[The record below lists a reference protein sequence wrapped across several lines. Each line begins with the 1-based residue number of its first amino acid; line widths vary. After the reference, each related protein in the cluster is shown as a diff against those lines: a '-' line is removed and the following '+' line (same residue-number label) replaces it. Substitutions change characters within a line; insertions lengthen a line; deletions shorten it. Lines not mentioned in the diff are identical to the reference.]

1 MHIICH
7 YAEIG
12 LKKGKRRF
20 FEEKL
25 VENIKSA
32 LKPVF
37 FKQVKRI
44 SGRIIIEFE
53 SDIPLSQWDKISVL
67 LKNAFGISHF
77 SLAQSCQPR
86 IEEIKKKGLEILK
99 EKEFKTFKIKTQRSN
114 KNFPLTSPEINEQIG
129 ESILNNLKKKVD
141 LKNPD
146 LTLFIEIVDNY
157 AFLYLE
163 KIKGLGGLPIGSS
176 GKALCLLSGGIDSPL
191 AAYMAMKR
199 GIKLELIHLYFDKS
213 SIKKVKEI
221 AKVLSKFQKGIKL
234 YLIPFKKIQKEIA
247 QKLPLETRCLHC
259 KRMMLKIARAI
270 GKKEGIR
277 TIITGENIGQVASQ
291 TLDNLR
297 AIESDNDFLILRP
310 LSCFDKKTTIK
321 KTKEIGSYEKSIIK
335 ELPCPIVPKHPK
347 TKSSPEEIRREE
359 EKINREKLVK
369 EALAESE
376 DPVIIS

>member
-25 VENIKSA
+25 VENIKST
-32 LKPVF
+32 LKAES

-53 SDIPLSQWDKISVL
+53 SDISPSQWDKISVL
-67 LKNAFGISHF
+67 LKNVFGISHF
-77 SLAQSCQPR
+77 SLAQSFQPE

-99 EKEFKTFKIKTQRSN
+99 EKEFKTFKIETQRSN
-114 KNFPLTSPEINEQIG
+114 KNFPLTSPEINRQIG
-129 ESILNNLKKKVD
+129 EHVLNNLKKKVD
-141 LKNPD
+141 LENPD

-157 AFLYLE
+157 SFIYSE
-163 KIKGLGGLPIGSS
+163 KIKGQGGLPVGSS

-191 AAYMAMKR
+191 AAYLAMKR

-221 AKVLSKFQKGIKL
+221 AKILSKFQKKIKL
-234 YLIPFKKIQKEIA
+234 HLIPFKEIQEEIA
-247 QKLPLETRCLHC
+247 RKLPLETRCLHC
-259 KRMMLKIARAI
+259 KRMMLKIAREI
-270 GKKEGIR
+270 GEKEGIK

-291 TLDNLR
+291 TLANLR
-297 AIESDNDFLILRP
+297 TIELGNDFLILRP
-310 LSCFDKKTTIK
+310 LSCFDKKTTIE

-335 ELPCPIVPKHPK
+335 ELPCPIVPEHPE
-347 TKSSPEEIRREE
+347 TKSSPEKIRREE
-359 EKINREKLVK
+359 EKIDREKLVK
-369 EALAESE
+369 KALAESE
-376 DPVIIS
+376 DLVIIS